1 MQRLWMVPTTEAHL
15 NNPPRNRVLPNEQ
28 LAMTFLR
35 KRIFAA
41 LFCTF
46 ALGAQVWA
54 LGHPAASPCPARPA
68 IANNLKDGKYDQTIA
83 TLRKEFSKN
92 PNDAQAALWLARS
105 YLDVGKFD
113 QAVTFAQRA
122 ASLSP
127 ECSEAHFWLARS
139 LGIKADKARSFWLA
153 RKSKLEYEKAVKLDP
168 DNLEA
173 RRDLMEFYLEAPWIL
188 GGSKDKAW
196 AEVQAISSRNTL
208 QGYLAHALYWR
219 DLNKP
224 TLAAKWYQKVMEAKP
239 QHVNPYFQVADFYES
254 TRKPDKVQA
263 AIREATLIEPKDP
276 RLDFYNAVAYVMKG
290 QSLSKAEHEL
300 KTYLVKAPPRN
311 DFPPYAAAH
320 DWLGRIYEIW
330 GKNQEAIAQYREALE
345 LSPDNETAHNA
356 LQRLD
361 SN

>member
-1 MQRLWMVPTTEAHL
+1 
-15 NNPPRNRVLPNEQ
+15 
-28 LAMTFLR
+28 MTFLR
-35 KRIFAA
+35 IRIFAA
-41 LFCTF
+41 LLCI
-46 ALGAQVWA
+46 LGLGVQAWA
-54 LGHPAASPCPARPA
+54 SGHPAASPCPARPA
-68 IANNLKDGKYDQTIA
+68 IANDLKDGKYYQTIA
-83 TLRKEFSKN
+83 VLQKEFSRN
-92 PNDAQAALWLARS
+92 PQNGQAALWLARS

-113 QAVTFAQRA
+113 KAVTFAQRA

-127 ECSEAHFWLARS
+127 QCSEAHFWLARS

-153 RKSKLEYEKAVKLDP
+153 RKSKLEYEKAVKLNP

-196 AEVQAISSRNTL
+196 AEVQAIASRNTL

-224 TLAAKWYQKVMEAKP
+224 ALAAKWYQKVMKAKP
-239 QHVNPYFQVADFYES
+239 QDVNPYFQVADFYES
-254 TRKPDKVQA
+254 TREPNEVEA
-263 AIREATLIEPKDP
+263 AIQEASLIEPNDP
-276 RLDFYNAVAYVMKG
+276 RLYFYSAVAYVMKG
-290 QSLSKAEHEL
+290 QSLPKAEHEL

-330 GKNQEAIAQYREALE
+330 GKNREAIAQYREALE
-345 LSPDNETAHNA
+345 LSPDNKAAHNA